1 MVDLMIKD
9 NYINITNLHCV
20 KAFDLV
26 THNIPTKN
34 VEL

>member
-1 MVDLMIKD
+1 MIKD

-20 KAFDLV
+20 KVVDLV
-26 THNIPTKN
+26 THNIPPKN